1 MLTDIIDLPTKS
13 NWASLVRT
21 LLSNYGFYHVW
32 LNQGVGNVHTFL
44 SIFKQRVTDIFV
56 QQWQSRINDSSRAL
70 FYKNVCEFKLQ
81 YYLKDITVMKF
92 RTAFAR
98 LKVSSHR
105 LAIESGRWNRTP
117 VNNRICEVCAR
128 LEDEYH
134 FILECVMYA
143 DIRIKYIRRYY
154 RHRPNMAKF
163 TELIKSENSEIVRN
177 LGMYIFKAFEIRNN
191 NLYNH

>member
-1 MLTDIIDLPTKS
+1 MP
-13 NWASLVRT
+13 
-21 LLSNYGFYHVW
+21 
-32 LNQGVGNVHTFL
+32 
-44 SIFKQRVTDIFV
+44 
-56 QQWQSRINDSSRAL
+56 
-70 FYKNVCEFKLQ
+70 E
-81 YYLKDITVMKF
+81 
-92 RTAFAR
+92 

-154 RHRPNMAKF
+154 RHRPNMATF
-163 TELIKSENSEIVRN
+163 TELIKSENSEIVR
-177 LGMYIFKAFEIRNN
+177 LVGMYIFKA
-191 NLYNH
+191 